1 MEVNDFI
8 RKRRIEL
15 GLMMQDVADAVGVSE
30 ATVSRWESGHIDNMR
45 RDKIYALSQVLQVS
59 PLVILGMR
67 DYEEDEDKKE
77 EDRIKRFTDAVS
89 NMTESEQEELEN
101 YMKFIISKR
110 K

>member
-8 RKRRIEL
+8 RKRRLEL

-45 RDKIYALSQVLQVS
+45 RDKIYALSQVLRVS

-67 DYEEDEDKKE
+67 DFEEDEEKAKEDKL
-77 EDRIKRFTDAVS
+77 KRFTDAIS
-89 NMTESEQEELEN
+89 TMTDAEQEELMN
-101 YMKFIISKR
+101 YMQFIISKR

>member
-8 RKRRIEL
+8 RKRRLEL

-45 RDKIYALSQVLQVS
+45 RDKIYALSKVLQVS

-67 DYEEDEDKKE
+67 DFEEDEEKTKEDKL
-77 EDRIKRFTDAVS
+77 KRFTDAIS
-89 NMTESEQEELEN
+89 SMSDAEQEELEN

>member
-45 RDKIYALSQVLQVS
+45 RDKIYALSRVLQVS

-77 EDRIKRFTDAVS
+77 EDRLKRFTDAIS
-89 NMTESEQEELEN
+89 TMNEAEQEELEN